1 MTDRM
6 DAVMA
11 REYEVN
17 GEKKTAFT
25 KIGVAFA
32 TRSGGWQI
40 RLEAMPAPRLGR
52 DGQPELSFLLMP
64 PRQDN
69 QRQQS
74 RPQAAPG
81 GGDGGMDDNI
91 PFGPEWR

>member
-52 DGQPELSFLLMP
+52 DGQPELAFLLMP
-64 PRQDN
+64 PRQEN
-69 QRQQS
+69 QRQQP
-74 RPQAAPG
+74 RTQNAPAFEPG
-81 GGDGGMDDNI
+81 GMTDDTI
-91 PFGPEWR
+91 PF